1 MESTRTTLFLPQKV
15 HRQLKA
21 LAHNRGVSMAKL
33 IQKAVVEVFF
43 KKGRKSAGDLWGS
56 VEKTGLSWMEL
67 SEVKRGLN
75 PKL

>member
-1 MESTRTTLFLPQKV
+1 
-15 HRQLKA
+15 
-21 LAHNRGVSMAKL
+21 MAKL
-33 IQKAVVEVFF
+33 IQKAVDEVFF